1 MEREVRRLE
10 GLGQLGFCFP
20 HGRSECDCGIH
31 RVPLVAANAAGS
43 P

>member
-10 GLGQLGFCFP
+10 GLGQLGCFP
-20 HGRSECDCGIH
+20 DGRSGCASGIH
-31 RVPLVAANAAGS
+31 SVPLVAANAAGS